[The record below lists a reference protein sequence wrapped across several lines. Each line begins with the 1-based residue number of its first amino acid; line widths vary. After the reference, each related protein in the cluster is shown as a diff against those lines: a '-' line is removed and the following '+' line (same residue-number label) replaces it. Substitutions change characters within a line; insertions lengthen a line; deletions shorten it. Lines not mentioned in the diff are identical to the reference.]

1 MGENK
6 VMQVKRRIV
15 GKLKGKGHG
24 EVEKGIRKSSRRDE
38 YHWNTVYAYTE
49 VSEWSYLICTISYS
63 LKKGNLANVKNLN
76 GLMRR
81 VQVGRDFD
89 KHLREKC
96 LLVLFK

>member
-1 MGENK
+1 
-6 VMQVKRRIV
+6 
-15 GKLKGKGHG
+15 
-24 EVEKGIRKSSRRDE
+24 
-38 YHWNTVYAYTE
+38 